1 MFSVCLVIVVLL
13 VLVSVSGLYWLYVW
27 GVVLVRL
34 RVARVGFVWI
44 GSWFWFVFGVCA
56 QADC

>member
-1 MFSVCLVIVVLL
+1 MFSVCLVIVVLI
-13 VLVSVSGLYWLYVW
+13 VLVSVSGLYWLSVW

-34 RVARVGFVWI
+34 RVAWVGFVWI

-56 QADC
+56 